1 MQQTMPDGSKAG
13 CREPSVMAMR
23 LKADWES
30 ATPLYEKAATA
41 FSVSLPRHCLWHG
54 QHTLVG
60 PGNQCQ
66 VQSCCTHIASGHSRP
81 GLVILWLLHT
91 ASVLQ
96 QSLPPWLL
104 QLQKNFSRARQ
115 AAEKAA
121 TGHER
126 QGSSWQ
132 AAKQLERAGEC
143 DIPSRAGHLIRQRA
157 L

>member
-1 MQQTMPDGSKAG
+1 
-13 CREPSVMAMR
+13 MAMR

-41 FSVSLPRHCLWHG
+41 FSVSSPRHCPRHR
-54 QHTLVG
+54 QHTFASS
-60 PGNQCQ
+60 NQCH
-66 VQSCCTHIASGHSRP
+66 VQSCCALDHSRP
-81 GLVILWLLHT
+81 KLVNLQLLHT
-91 ASVLQ
+91 ASGLQ
-96 QSLPPWLL
+96 QSLPPCLL

-143 DIPSRAGHLIRQRA
+143 DIPSRAGHFTRQRT